1 MEPLGKPSSGAT
13 PAILLRTRKKS
24 DPQNITML
32 DMGTGYTVGVSQS
45 ELKTQIDEFKVKPFF
60 FDNNK
65 WGFHTW
71 TISLTRKP
79 IFGHNEMEW

>member
-71 TISLTRKP
+71 TISLTRKQ
-79 IFGHNEMEW
+79 IFGHKAMEW

>member
-65 WGFHTW
+65 
-71 TISLTRKP
+71 
-79 IFGHNEMEW
+79 